1 MVPWSASSCDLGRV
15 TSEAEDG
22 AVLRMHQTPQFEQL
36 TDGSWRASYAG
47 TGWSVVAATKDV
59 AVADLQAEDRRR
71 VESDPA
77 YREFL
82 FQLARRTLDD
92 PVPNIESGVITRGE
106 YWYRTGGRERTTV
119 EGDTRNGS

>member
-1 MVPWSASSCDLGRV
+1 M
-15 TSEAEDG
+15 SEADDA

-36 TDGSWRASYAG
+36 ADGSWRASYAG
-47 TGWSVVAATKDV
+47 TGWSVVAATK
-59 AVADLQAEDRRR
+59 AAAIADLQAEDRRR

-82 FQLARRTLDD
+82 FQLARRTLTD
-92 PVPNIESGVITRGE
+92 PVPGTESEAIGRAE

-119 EGDTRNGS
+119 DRDTEAGS